1 MSRRSHQ
8 LSTAA
13 LAASLLALAGAC
25 VDAPPTDL
33 GSFGG
38 GKADFMNIEFD
49 LPCLDARGEGND
61 TAEFVLHGSG
71 PFEVSLTQPNVPS
84 GERAYARIRIDD
96 GTREE
101 TTESSRA
108 PSLEWE
114 PDTSSVVTYTLGFIN
129 RSTTR
134 PLCARVR
141 IEEVTRFAPPT
152 LRRTFAQ
159 GLELDPDQESVTVA
173 FFDADSTLR
182 MSKRGSPSPNGPD
195 DVMLLPGVAAGLSH
209 AVEQGDLVA
218 IVSNQGGIAY
228 GYLTFAQAQA
238 ALAETARLLADKGAQ
253 IHYFDFADAYDENRK
268 PGTGM
273 ATRLEEN
280 LAESFGLAVDWESSY
295 MVGDAG
301 WKRDEDV
308 EPDGTPGEDFSNSDR
323 GFAEALNIEYMHPRH
338 FFGWIDFGVRNF
350 HEPEEVDAFWQAHPD
365 FPE

>member
-1 MSRRSHQ
+1 MSSS
-8 LSTAA
+8 STRISTSALTAAA
-13 LAASLLALAGAC
+13 LALLGAC

-38 GKADFMNIEFD
+38 GKTDFINIEFD

-71 PFEVSLTQPNVPS
+71 PFEVSLTQPDVPS
-84 GERAYARIRIDD
+84 SERAYARIRIAD

-101 TTESSRA
+101 TTESSRT
-108 PSLEWE
+108 PSLAWE
-114 PDTSSVVTYTLGFIN
+114 PDTSIAVTYNVGFIN

-134 PLCARVR
+134 SLCARVT

-159 GLELDPDQESVTVA
+159 GLALDPEQGSVAVA

-182 MSKRGSPSPNGPD
+182 LSKGGSPSPNGPD
-195 DVMLLPGVAAGLSH
+195 DVMLLPGVATGVSH
-209 AVEQGDLVA
+209 AAEQGDLIA
-218 IVSNQGGIAY
+218 IVSNQGGVAY
-228 GYLTFAQAQA
+228 GYLTFADAQA

-280 LAESFGLAVDWESSY
+280 LAETYGVAVDWESSY

-323 GFAEALNIEYMHPRH
+323 GFAEALNIEYMHPRD
-338 FFGWIDFGVRNF
+338 FFGWLDFGIRNF
-350 HEPEEVDAFWQAHPD
+350 HEPEEVEAFWQSHPD